1 MRGSRQFECGRLY
14 SPLNL
19 ALYPL
24 LHVSV
29 AFHPRDRGLHPRRLR
44 PTVQAGKKQTTRFQN
59 RLETRERLVQ
69 LARANRKKAEGTT
82 LSLDPPRAAVF
93 PRRNTTGSR
102 PCTTPRSC
110 NQRLASTGDCWSGG
124 AKHGLLPPPG
134 ERGRFRRSAKSFQPS
149 VTQTYRESRES
160 LSFEHGIEGKIL
172 PPRLHRESLD
182 KG

>member
-1 MRGSRQFECGRLY
+1 MRGSRQFESGRLY

-44 PTVQAGKKQTTRFQN
+44 PTVQAGKKQTARFQN

-69 LARANRKKAEGTT
+69 LASANMKKAEGTP
-82 LSLDPPRAAVF
+82 LSLDPHK
-93 PRRNTTGSR
+93 
-102 PCTTPRSC
+102 
-110 NQRLASTGDCWSGG
+110 CWSGG

-160 LSFEHGIEGKIL
+160 LSFERGIEGKIL
-172 PPRLHRESLD
+172 PPRPHRESPHN
-182 KG
+182 G